1 MLTEMAVAATLVLA
15 APEAVEKSGYAS
27 VNGVKLYYQE
37 RGTGAPVVL
46 LHGGINTLETTFA
59 NLMPELAR
67 KYRVVAIEQVG
78 HGHSPDTE
86 APRTFGEMA
95 DDTAALLGHLG
106 IARADLIGWS
116 DGGII
121 AFLVAIRH
129 PERVRRVVASG
140 ANIRLEGL
148 SPGFVKWASAVAPGD
163 KGLEKLRLEYE
174 RVSPDGAA
182 HWPTLLA
189 RDRALWL
196 QPVVIE
202 KEKLAT
208 VKAPTLVV
216 SGDGDSVLVEHAVE
230 IFRTLPDA
238 QLCVLPATGH
248 NTFVPRAAWLLPMLT
263 SFLDAPDK
271 TAK

>member
-1 MLTEMAVAATLVLA
+1 MLIEMAVAALVLA
-15 APEAVEKSGYAS
+15 APETAEKSGYAS
-27 VNGVKLYYQE
+27 VNGVKLYYEE
-37 RGTGAPVVL
+37 RGGGAPVVL

-59 NLMPELAR
+59 NLIPELVR

-86 APRTFGEMA
+86 VPRTYAEMA

-148 SPGFVKWASAVAPGD
+148 SPGFVKWARAVAPDD
-163 KGLEKLRLEYE
+163 KGLEKLRLAYE

-216 SGDGDSVLVEHAVE
+216 SGDGDTVLVEHAVE

-271 TAK
+271 APK